1 MSANRYAGGVA
12 NVFQQRVVEPVKG
25 LLRHGATPERLSWS
39 LAIGLVV
46 GVNPLLGSTT
56 VLALAL
62 AGVFKLN
69 VVASQLS
76 NHVVYPLE
84 LLMFPVFVK
93 LGSLLFGTPGLPLAP
108 MALFQA
114 VKADPWKTTKLLW
127 SWEWHALI
135 VWVVFAAVVA
145 PVMAMALRP
154 ALRKMAKKMK
164 KPVDQAV

>member
-1 MSANRYAGGVA
+1 
-12 NVFQQRVVEPVKG
+12 VFQRRVMEPVKG

-39 LAIGLVV
+39 LALGLVV

-76 NHVVYPLE
+76 NHAMYPLE
-84 LLMFPVFVK
+84 LLLFPVFVK

-108 MALFQA
+108 MALFRA
-114 VKADPWKTTKLLW
+114 VKAQPWETTKALW
-127 SWEWHALI
+127 SWEWHAMV
-135 VWVVFAAVVA
+135 VWAVFAAVVA

-154 ALRKMAKKMK
+154 ALRKMAKKMG
-164 KPVDQAV
+164 KPAVDQTV